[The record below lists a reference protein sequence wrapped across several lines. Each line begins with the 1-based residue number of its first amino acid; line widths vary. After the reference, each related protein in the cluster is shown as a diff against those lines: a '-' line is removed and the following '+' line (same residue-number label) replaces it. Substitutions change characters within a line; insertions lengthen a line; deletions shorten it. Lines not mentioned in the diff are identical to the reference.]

1 MQKKIFT
8 RGFSPLANCIILFCT
23 KTVQVEG
30 FRDRNGKKEPSLY
43 DGPKRFTF
51 ILKRLGIFT
60 NLLHN
65 WRMII

>member
-1 MQKKIFT
+1 MQKKNPHPRVPPSRIVSFY
-8 RGFSPLANCIILFCT
+8 S
-23 KTVQVEG
+23 VQKLYKLRASGIVTA
-30 FRDRNGKKEPSLY
+30 KKEPSLY